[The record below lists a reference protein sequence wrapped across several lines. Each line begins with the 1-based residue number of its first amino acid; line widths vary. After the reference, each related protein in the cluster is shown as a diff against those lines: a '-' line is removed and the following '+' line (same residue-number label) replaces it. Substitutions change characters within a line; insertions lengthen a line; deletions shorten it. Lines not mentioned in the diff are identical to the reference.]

1 MDTTIDLDQVEQTEG
16 QAQEL
21 DITPSIDIDPTIK
34 SAEGM
39 SLASK
44 IDERV
49 ETTTTVQVDP
59 DGSRHYP
66 SLYDTYGTTFIAIIF
81 GIAIVSGVIG
91 IVTYIYRRAKTDH
104 SALTQFVTTMFALI
118 AGIFIADKI
127 IAGPTTKLLE
137 AQESLKILDFIQ
149 QTCLMVFAYYFGTKA
164 QPPTDGP
171 LNNDEEDV

>member
-1 MDTTIDLDQVEQTEG
+1 MDPTIDLDQVDQTEKT
-16 QAQEL
+16 E
-21 DITPSIDIDPTIK
+21 DTTPSIDLDPTIK
-34 SAEGM
+34 PAEAM
-39 SLASK
+39 AVANA
-44 IDERV
+44 IDEKV
-49 ETTTTVQVDP
+49 DTTAHIVQVDP

-66 SLYDTYGTTFIAIIF
+66 SLYDTYGTTFVAIIL
-81 GIAIVSGVIG
+81 GISIVSGVIG
-91 IVTYIYRRAKTDH
+91 IVTYIYKRAKTDH

-164 QPPTDGP
+164 NPPQDGP
-171 LNNDEEDV
+171 LNHDEDV

>member
-1 MDTTIDLDQVEQTEG
+1 MDPTIDLDQVEQTEKT
-16 QAQEL
+16 
-21 DITPSIDIDPTIK
+21 DDTTPTIDLDPTIK
-34 SAEGM
+34 PAEAM
-39 SLASK
+39 SLATTV
-44 IDERV
+44 DENV
-49 ETTTTVQVDP
+49 EAHKTTTTTIQTDP

-66 SLYDTYGTTFIAIIF
+66 SLYDTYGTTFVAILL
-81 GIAIVSGVIG
+81 GISIVSGVIG
-91 IVTYIYRRAKTDH
+91 VVTYIYKRAKTDH

-164 QPPTDGP
+164 QPPAEGP
-171 LNNDEEDV
+171 LNHEEDV

>member
-1 MDTTIDLDQVEQTEG
+1 MDPTIDLDQIEQPTITTEV
-16 QAQEL
+16 
-21 DITPSIDIDPTIK
+21 DTTPSIDLDPTIK
-34 SAEGM
+34 PAEAM
-39 SLASK
+39 AVANA
-44 IDERV
+44 IDEKV
-49 ETTTTVQVDP
+49 DTTAHTVQVDP

-66 SLYDTYGTTFIAIIF
+66 SLYDTYGTTFVAIIL

-91 IVTYIYRRAKTDH
+91 IVTYIYKRAKTDH

-164 QPPTDGP
+164 TPPADGP
-171 LNNDEEDV
+171 LNHDEEV